1 AFRAARLPRRGLPA
15 DALPLRRVARP
26 EGDRGCPRRVLGD
39 RRRRDRV
46 RVPVPGLRQRRDDD
60 RDRAGDGH
68 PPADGQRRRLVD
80 GREPRRDRRPAGDPR
95 PRPRSRTP
103 RPLVIKAKPSKL
115 PIKPGAVLGLLK
127 ELRASAQA
135 DKPLVVS
142 GARELVA
149 VLVRELAR
157 GGVASAVRE
166 QGPLDGAA
174 ALVHVLAGPVDDDD
188 EELLKQAAKERI
200 PIVVVTAGPTD
211 PGHVSY
217 VLDRD
222 IVRVGAAAALP
233 VDEIATRLARTLG
246 EAGTPL
252 AARLP
257 VLRRAVC
264 EELIRRFSRQNG
276 LVGVAVFVPGADL
289 PVLTLNQVRLVL
301 RIADAYG
308 FEIDR
313 NRLPEVLSVVG
324 SGFGFR
330 ALARSAVGYVPLL
343 GWAVKGAVAYTC
355 TRALGEAAMRYFERR
370 APVTRVAGARTL
382 FPR

>member
-1 AFRAARLPRRGLPA
+1 
-15 DALPLRRVARP
+15 
-26 EGDRGCPRRVLGD
+26 
-39 RRRRDRV
+39 
-46 RVPVPGLRQRRDDD
+46 
-60 RDRAGDGH
+60 
-68 PPADGQRRRLVD
+68 
-80 GREPRRDRRPAGDPR
+80 
-95 PRPRSRTP
+95 
-103 RPLVIKAKPSKL
+103 

-233 VDEIATRLARTLG
+233 VDEIATRLGRT
-246 EAGTPL
+246 L